1 MHTIQLVSGHGH
13 NGESEYVPSN
23 RKKMAANFVAGS
35 IIAVARFVFAI
46 FRMVFNFLS
55 ALVGII

>member
-1 MHTIQLVSGHGH
+1 MHTFQVVSGHGH
-13 NGESEYVPSN
+13 SGESEYAPSN

-46 FRMVFNFLS
+46 FRMIFNFLS
-55 ALVGII
+55 ALVGVL